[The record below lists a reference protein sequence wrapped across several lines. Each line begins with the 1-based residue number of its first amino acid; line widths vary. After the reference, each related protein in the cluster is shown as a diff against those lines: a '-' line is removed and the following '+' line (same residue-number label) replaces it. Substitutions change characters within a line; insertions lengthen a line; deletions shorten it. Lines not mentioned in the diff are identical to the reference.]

1 MATALQFCIEMDGV
15 FDDRAAL
22 RIAEALACVQ
32 RGGALRIDVS
42 RVRDFQDH
50 AIALL
55 ARTLASG
62 RAGIKIVINGL
73 SLHQSRL
80 LSYMGIDLEMLA
92 AVPRRPGLAIERDE
106 AEAGG
111 R

>member
-1 MATALQFCIEMDGV
+1 MASALQFRIEMDGV

-42 RVRDFQDH
+42 RVCEFQDH

-55 ARTLASG
+55 ARTLAGG
-62 RAGIKIVINGL
+62 RAGIRIVINGL

-80 LSYMGIDLEMLA
+80 LRYLGIDLGALS
-92 AVPRRPGLAIERDE
+92 AVRCRPGVVGERDE
-106 AEAGG
+106 EEAGG